1 MVDDV
6 WMENARVLKN
16 TVMQKPDVELV
27 RNLCKYTNIISFV
40 TKKLTVEENR
50 GKNKNNVAFVK
61 RLYNTIQN
69 TK

>member
-27 RNLCKYTNIISFV
+27 RNLCKYTNIIAFV
-40 TKKLTVEENR
+40 TKKLTVEEKR
-50 GKNKNNVAFVK
+50 EKNKNNVAFVK
-61 RLYNTIQN
+61 RLY
-69 TK
+69 K

>member
-40 TKKLTVEENR
+40 TKKLTVEE
-50 GKNKNNVAFVK
+50 K
-61 RLYNTIQN
+61 REKKIKTM
-69 TK
+69 

>member
-50 GKNKNNVAFVK
+50 GKK
-61 RLYNTIQN
+61 
-69 TK
+69 

>member
-40 TKKLTVEENR
+40 TQKLTVEE
-50 GKNKNNVAFVK
+50 K
-61 RLYNTIQN
+61 REKKIKTM
-69 TK
+69 